1 MLVKKADLIGR
12 KVGILGLGREGRAAR
27 EYLRSVFPELE
38 LALICESPPDQAFT
52 AQLGETD
59 RLITGPL
66 SRARLE
72 RFDLL
77 VRSPGI
83 SPYRPSVHAAMK
95 AGVEITTPSNLWFA
109 AHPGEKTICV
119 SGTKGKSTTSA
130 LIAHALRSCGYRA
143 CLAGN
148 IGRPLLSCDDKDVD
162 WWVIELSSFQLADLK
177 AKPAVAVMLNLSEDH
192 LDWHGS
198 ESVYRRDK
206 LRLVE
211 LAGDSPVI
219 VNAADPVLADA
230 LSGCT
235 DITWFNSAAGIH
247 VEGSLIRDGEEV
259 LPLHVPEELPGPHN
273 LANIAAA
280 LSVLKVIGADVL
292 RAARG
297 ISLFQSLPHRLQL
310 VGERD
315 GVRFVNDSIASSP
328 VATAA
333 ALQAMSG
340 RPVTLIIGGL
350 DRGLDWTP
358 YMRAFESD
366 MPQAVIAIPDN
377 GPRIISTLQ
386 NSGLHAELGFH
397 EAADLAEAV
406 ELAEKITVAGGV
418 VLLSPG
424 APSFGQFADYRDR
437 GRQFARF
444 CGFELEEKNKAAGQG

>member
-1 MLVKKADLIGR
+1 MRKADLIGR

-27 EYLRSVFPELE
+27 EYFRSVMPELE
-38 LALICESPPDQAFT
+38 LALICETPPDRAVA
-52 AQLGETD
+52 AQLGEND

-66 SRARLE
+66 SKARLE

-83 SPYRPSVHAAMK
+83 SPYRPSVQAAMQ
-95 AGVEITTPSNLWFA
+95 AGVEITSASNLWFS

-130 LIAHALRSCGYRA
+130 LTAHALRSCAYRVS
-143 CLAGN
+143 LAGN
-148 IGRPLLSCDDKDVD
+148 IGRPLLSCGDENVD
-162 WWVIELSSFQLADLK
+162 WWVIELSSFQLTDLET
-177 AKPAVAVMLNLSEDH
+177 KPSVAVMLNLSEDH

-198 ESVYRRDK
+198 ERVYQRDK

-219 VNAADPVLADA
+219 ANAADPVLVDA
-230 LSGCT
+230 LSAHN
-235 DITWFNSAAGIH
+235 DIIWFNSTSGIH
-247 VEGSLIRDGEEV
+247 VEGSSILDGEEV
-259 LPLHVPEELPGPHN
+259 LPLRVPEELPGAHN

-280 LSVLKVIGADVL
+280 LAVLKVIGADVL

-297 ISLFQSLPHRLQL
+297 IDSFQSLPHRLQL

-333 ALQAMSG
+333 ALEALSA

-350 DRGLDWTP
+350 DRGLDWAP
-358 YMRAFESD
+358 YIKAFKSG
-366 MPQAVIAIPDN
+366 MPQAIIAIPDN
-377 GPRIISTLQ
+377 GPRIIETLQ
-386 NSGLHAELGFH
+386 NAGLHAEYGFH
-397 EAADLAEAV
+397 EVADLAVAV
-406 ELAEKITVAGGV
+406 ELAEKLTVSGGV

-424 APSFGQFADYRDR
+424 APSFGQFVDYRDR
-437 GRQFARF
+437 GRKFARY
-444 CGFELEEKNKAAGQG
+444 CGFEPEK

>member
-1 MLVKKADLIGR
+1 MRKADLIGR
-12 KVGILGLGREGRAAR
+12 RVGILGLGREGQAAR
-27 EYLRSVFPELE
+27 EYLRSVFPGLE
-38 LALICESPPDQAFT
+38 LALISESPPERAFA
-52 AQLGETD
+52 AQLDAKD

-66 SRARLE
+66 SSARLE

-83 SPYRPSVHAAMK
+83 SPYRPSVQAAMN
-95 AGVEITTPSNLWFA
+95 AGVEITTPSNLWFSA
-109 AHPGEKTICV
+109 PPGEKTICV

-130 LIAHALRSCGYRA
+130 LIAHALRSCGYRVR
-143 CLAGN
+143 LAGN

-162 WWVIELSSFQLADLK
+162 WWVIELSSFQLADLD

-198 ESVYRRDK
+198 ERVYRRDK

-219 VNAADPVLADA
+219 VNAADPVLVDA
-230 LSGCT
+230 LSACA

-247 VEGSLIRDGEEV
+247 VEGSSILDGEEV
-259 LPLHVPEELPGPHN
+259 LPLRVPGELPGPHN

-280 LSVLKVIGADVL
+280 LAVLKVIGADVL
-292 RAARG
+292 TAAHG
-297 ISLFQSLPHRLQL
+297 IESFQSLPHRLQL
-310 VGERD
+310 VGERN

-333 ALQAMSG
+333 ALHAMSG

-358 YMRAFESD
+358 YMRAFESA

-377 GPRIISTLQ
+377 GPRIIETLHKA
-386 NSGLHAELGFH
+386 GLHAELGFH
-397 EAADLAEAV
+397 EAASLAEAV
-406 ELAEKITVAGGV
+406 ELAEKVTVSGGV

-437 GRQFARF
+437 GRQFARL
-444 CGFELEEKNKAAGQG
+444 CGFEPEEKNKAAGQG

>member
-1 MLVKKADLIGR
+1 MRKADLIGR

-27 EYLRSVFPELE
+27 EYMRSVFPKLE
-38 LALICESPPDQAFT
+38 LALICESPPERAFA
-52 AQLGETD
+52 AQLGEKD

-83 SPYRPSVHAAMK
+83 SPYRPSVQAAMK
-95 AGVEITTPSNLWFA
+95 AGVEITTASNMWFT

-130 LIAHALRSCGYRA
+130 LIAHALRSCAYRVR
-143 CLAGN
+143 LAGN
-148 IGRPLLSCDDKDVD
+148 IGRPLLSCNDKDVD
-162 WWVIELSSFQLADLK
+162 WWVIELSSFQLVDLET
-177 AKPAVAVMLNLSEDH
+177 KPSVAVMLNLSEDH

-198 ESVYRRDK
+198 ERVYRRDK
-206 LRLVE
+206 LRLIE

-219 VNAADPVLADA
+219 ANAADPVLVDA
-230 LSGCT
+230 LSART
-235 DITWFNSAAGIH
+235 DITWFNSNSGIH
-247 VEGSLIRDGEEV
+247 VEGSSILDGEEV
-259 LPLHVPEELPGPHN
+259 LPLRVPEELPGAHN

-280 LSVLKVIGADVL
+280 LTVLKVIGADVL
-292 RAARG
+292 QAAHG
-297 ISLFQSLPHRLQL
+297 IDSFQSLPHRLQL
-310 VGERD
+310 VGARD
-315 GVRFVNDSIASSP
+315 GIRFVNDSIASSP

-333 ALQAMSG
+333 ALEALSA

-358 YMRAFESD
+358 YVRAFKSA

-377 GPRIISTLQ
+377 GLRIIKTLQ
-386 NSGLHAELGFH
+386 NAGLDAEHGFH
-397 EAADLAEAV
+397 QVAGLAEAV
-406 ELAEKITVAGGV
+406 ELAEKLTVRGGV

-444 CGFELEEKNKAAGQG
+444 CGFELEAKLKAAGQG

>member
-1 MLVKKADLIGR
+1 MKKSDLIGR
-12 KVGILGLGREGRAAR
+12 RVGILGLGREGRAAR
-27 EYLRSVFPELE
+27 EYMRSVFPELE
-38 LALICESPPDQAFT
+38 LALICESPPERAFA
-52 AQLGETD
+52 AQLGEKD

-83 SPYRPSVHAAMK
+83 SPYRPSVQAAMQ
-95 AGVEITTPSNLWFA
+95 AGVEITTASNLWFS

-130 LIAHALRSCGYRA
+130 LIAHALRCCGYRVS
-143 CLAGN
+143 LAGN
-148 IGRPLLSCDDKDVD
+148 IGRPLLSCNDKDVD
-162 WWVIELSSFQLADLK
+162 WWVIELSSFQLTDLET
-177 AKPAVAVMLNLSEDH
+177 KPSVAVMLNLSEDH

-198 ESVYRRDK
+198 ERVYRRDK

-219 VNAADPVLADA
+219 ANAADPVLVDA
-230 LSGCT
+230 LCART
-235 DITWFNSAAGIH
+235 DITWFNSTSGIH
-247 VEGSLIRDGEEV
+247 VEGSSILDGEEV
-259 LPLHVPEELPGPHN
+259 LPLRVPEELPGAHN
-273 LANIAAA
+273 LANVAAA
-280 LSVLKVIGADVL
+280 LAVLKVIGADVL

-297 ISLFQSLPHRLQL
+297 IDSFQSLPHRLQL

-333 ALQAMSG
+333 ALEALSA

-358 YMRAFESD
+358 YMKAFKSA
-366 MPQAVIAIPDN
+366 MPQAIIAMPEN
-377 GPRIISTLQ
+377 GPLIIKTLHKA
-386 NSGLHAELGFH
+386 GLVAEHGFH
-397 EAADLAEAV
+397 QVVGLAEAV
-406 ELAEKITVAGGV
+406 ELAEKLTVSGGV

-424 APSFGQFADYRDR
+424 APSFGRFADYRDR
-437 GRQFARF
+437 GRQFARY
-444 CGFELEEKNKAAGQG
+444 CGFALEEKKKAAGQG

>member
-1 MLVKKADLIGR
+1 MPVRKADLIGR
-12 KVGILGLGREGRAAR
+12 KVGIIGLGREGQAAR
-27 EYLRSVFPELE
+27 EYMRSVFPELE
-38 LALICESPPDQAFT
+38 LALICESPPERAFAT
-52 AQLGETD
+52 QLGEKD

-83 SPYRPSVHAAMK
+83 SPYRPSVQAAIK

-109 AHPGEKTICV
+109 THPGEKTICV
-119 SGTKGKSTTSA
+119 SGTKGKSTTCA
-130 LIAHALRSCGYRA
+130 LIAHALRSCGYRVS
-143 CLAGN
+143 LAGN
-148 IGRPLLSCDDKDVD
+148 IGRPLLSCNDKDVD
-162 WWVIELSSFQLADLK
+162 WWVIELSSFQLTDLD
-177 AKPAVAVMLNLSEDH
+177 ARPAVAVMLNLSEDH

-198 ESVYRRDK
+198 ERVYRRDK

-219 VNAADPVLADA
+219 VNAADPVLVDA
-230 LSGCT
+230 LSACT
-235 DITWFNSAAGIH
+235 DITWFNSAPGIH
-247 VEGSLIRDGEEV
+247 VEGSSILDGEKV
-259 LPLHVPEELPGPHN
+259 LPLRVPKELPGPHN

-280 LSVLKVIGADVL
+280 LAVLKVIGADVL

-297 ISLFQSLPHRLQL
+297 IDSFQSLPHRLQL

-333 ALQAMSG
+333 ALKAMSG

-358 YMRAFESD
+358 YMRAFEAA

-377 GPRIISTLQ
+377 GPRIIKTLQ
-386 NSGLHAELGFH
+386 RAGLHAEHGFH
-397 EAADLAEAV
+397 VAAGLAEAV
-406 ELAEKITVAGGV
+406 ELAGKVTVSGGV

-424 APSFGQFADYRDR
+424 APSFGQFTDYRDR
-437 GRQFARF
+437 GRQFARL
-444 CGFELEEKNKAAGQG
+444 CGFELEEKIKAAGQG

>member
-1 MLVKKADLIGR
+1 MRKADLIGR

-27 EYLRSVFPELE
+27 EYLRSVCPELE
-38 LALICESPPDQAFT
+38 LALICESPPDRAVA
-52 AQLGETD
+52 AQLGKND

-66 SRARLE
+66 SKAHLE

-83 SPYRPSVHAAMK
+83 SPYRPSVQAAMQ
-95 AGVEITTPSNLWFA
+95 AGVEITSASNLWFS

-119 SGTKGKSTTSA
+119 AGTKGKSTTSA
-130 LIAHALRSCGYRA
+130 LIAHALRSCAYRVS
-143 CLAGN
+143 LAGN
-148 IGRPLLSCDDKDVD
+148 IGRPLLSCGDENVD
-162 WWVIELSSFQLADLK
+162 WWVIELSSFQLTDLET
-177 AKPAVAVMLNLSEDH
+177 KPSVAVMLNLSEDH

-198 ESVYRRDK
+198 ERVYQRDK

-219 VNAADPVLADA
+219 ANAADPVLVDA
-230 LSGCT
+230 LSDHT
-235 DITWFNSAAGIH
+235 NIIWFNSTSGIH
-247 VEGSLIRDGEEV
+247 VEGSSILDGEKV
-259 LPLHVPEELPGPHN
+259 LPLRVPEELPGAHN

-280 LSVLKVIGADVL
+280 LAVLKVIGADVL

-297 ISLFQSLPHRLQL
+297 IDSFQSLPHRLQL

-315 GVRFVNDSIASSP
+315 GIRFVNDSIASSP

-333 ALQAMSG
+333 ALEALSA

-350 DRGLDWTP
+350 DRGLDWAP
-358 YMRAFESD
+358 YIRAFKSG
-366 MPQAVIAIPDN
+366 MPQAIIAIPDN
-377 GPRIISTLQ
+377 GPRIIETLQ
-386 NSGLHAELGFH
+386 NAGLHAERGFH
-397 EAADLAEAV
+397 EVADLAVAV
-406 ELAEKITVAGGV
+406 VLAEKLTVSGGV

-437 GRQFARF
+437 GRKFARY
-444 CGFELEEKNKAAGQG
+444 CGFELEK

>member
-1 MLVKKADLIGR
+1 MKKADLIGR

-27 EYLRSVFPELE
+27 KYLKFITPELE
-38 LALICESPPDQAFT
+38 LALICESPPDRAFA
-52 AQLGETD
+52 AQLGEKD

-72 RFDLL
+72 QFDLL

-83 SPYRPSVHAAMK
+83 SPYRPSVQAAMQ
-95 AGVEITTPSNLWFA
+95 AGVEITTASNLWFS

-130 LIAHALRSCGYRA
+130 LIAHALRSCAYRVS
-143 CLAGN
+143 LAGN
-148 IGRPLLSCDDKDVD
+148 IGRPLLSCSDKNVD
-162 WWVIELSSFQLADLK
+162 WWVIELSSFQLTDLDT
-177 AKPAVAVMLNLSEDH
+177 KPSVAVMLNLSEDH
-192 LDWHGS
+192 LDWHGN
-198 ESVYRRDK
+198 ERVYQRDK

-219 VNAADPVLADA
+219 ANAADPVLVDA
-230 LSGCT
+230 LSART
-235 DITWFNSAAGIH
+235 DIIWFNSTSGMH
-247 VEGSLIRDGEEV
+247 VEGSSVLDGEEV
-259 LPLHVPEELPGPHN
+259 LPLRVPEELPGAHN

-280 LSVLKVIGADVL
+280 LAVLKVIGADVL

-297 ISLFQSLPHRLQL
+297 IDSFQSLPHRLQL

-333 ALQAMSG
+333 ALEALST

-350 DRGLDWTP
+350 DRGLDWAP
-358 YMRAFESD
+358 YIKAFKSG
-366 MPQAVIAIPDN
+366 MPQAIIAIPDN
-377 GPRIISTLQ
+377 GPRIVETLQ
-386 NSGLHAELGFH
+386 NSGLHAERGFH
-397 EAADLAEAV
+397 EVADLAVAV
-406 ELAEKITVAGGV
+406 ELAEKLTVSGGV

-437 GRQFARF
+437 GRKFARY
-444 CGFELEEKNKAAGQG
+444 CGFELEK

>member
-1 MLVKKADLIGR
+1 MRRADLIGR

-27 EYLRSVFPELE
+27 KYLRSITPELE
-38 LALICESPPDQAFT
+38 LALICESPPDRAFA
-52 AQLGETD
+52 AQLGEKD
-59 RLITGPL
+59 QLITGPL

-72 RFDLL
+72 QFDLL

-83 SPYRPSVHAAMK
+83 SPYRPSVQTAMQ
-95 AGVEITTPSNLWFA
+95 AGVEITTASNLWFS

-130 LIAHALRSCGYRA
+130 LIAHALRSCAYRVS
-143 CLAGN
+143 LAGN
-148 IGRPLLSCDDKDVD
+148 IGRPLLSCSDKNVD
-162 WWVIELSSFQLADLK
+162 WWVIELSSFQLTDLDT
-177 AKPAVAVMLNLSEDH
+177 KPSVAVMLNLSEDH
-192 LDWHGS
+192 LDWHGN
-198 ESVYRRDK
+198 ERVYQRDK

-219 VNAADPVLADA
+219 VNAADPVLVDA
-230 LSGCT
+230 LSART
-235 DITWFNSAAGIH
+235 DIIWFNSTSGIH
-247 VEGSLIRDGEEV
+247 VEGSSILDGEEV
-259 LPLHVPEELPGPHN
+259 LPLRVPEELPGAHN

-280 LSVLKVIGADVL
+280 LAVLKVIGADVL

-297 ISLFQSLPHRLQL
+297 IDSFQSLPHRLQL

-333 ALQAMSG
+333 ALEALSA

-350 DRGLDWTP
+350 DRGLDWAP
-358 YMRAFESD
+358 YIRAFKSG
-366 MPQAVIAIPDN
+366 MPQAIIAIPDN
-377 GPRIISTLQ
+377 GPRIIETFQ
-386 NSGLHAELGFH
+386 NSGLHAERGFH
-397 EAADLAEAV
+397 EVADLAVAV
-406 ELAEKITVAGGV
+406 ELAEKLTVSGGV

-437 GRQFARF
+437 GRKFAQY
-444 CGFELEEKNKAAGQG
+444 CGFELEK

>member
-1 MLVKKADLIGR
+1 MVRQADLIGR
-12 KVGILGLGREGRAAR
+12 KIGILGLGREGQAAR
-27 EYLRSVFPELE
+27 EFLRSVVPELE
-38 LALICESPPDQAFT
+38 LALISEAPPERSVA
-52 AQLGETD
+52 AQLGEKD

-66 SRARLE
+66 SGARLE
-72 RFDLL
+72 QFDLL

-83 SPYRPSVHAAMK
+83 SPYRSSIQAAMQ
-95 AGVEITTPSNLWFA
+95 AGVAITTPSNLWFA

-130 LIAHALRSCGYRA
+130 LIAHALRSCGYRVS
-143 CLAGN
+143 LAGN
-148 IGRPLLSCDDKDVD
+148 IGRPLLSCNDEDVD
-162 WWVIELSSFQLADLK
+162 WWVIELSSFQLTDLV
-177 AKPAVAVMLNLSEDH
+177 AKPAVAVLLNLSEDH

-198 ESVYRRDK
+198 ERAYRRDK

-211 LAGDSPVI
+211 LAGDSPVV

-230 LSGCT
+230 LSACF

-247 VEGSLIRDGEEV
+247 VEGSSVLDGEEV
-259 LPLHVPEELPGPHN
+259 LPLCVPEELPGPHN

-280 LSVLKVIGADVL
+280 LAVLKVIGADVM
-292 RAARG
+292 RAAKG
-297 ISLFQSLPHRLQL
+297 IASFQSLPHRLQL

-358 YMRAFESD
+358 YMKAFEAG

-377 GPRIISTLQ
+377 GPRIIQTLQ
-386 NSGLHAELGFH
+386 NAGLHAELGFH
-397 EAADLAEAV
+397 QAASMAEAV
-406 ELAEKITVAGGV
+406 ELAEKVTVRGGV

-424 APSFGQFADYRDR
+424 APSFGQFTDYRDR

-444 CGFELEEKNKAAGQG
+444 CGFELEEKIKAAGQG

>member
-1 MLVKKADLIGR
+1 MRKADLVGR
-12 KVGILGLGREGRAAR
+12 KIGILGLGREGQAAR
-27 EYLRSVFPELE
+27 EYMRSVFPEVE
-38 LALICESPPDQAFT
+38 LALICESPPQRAFA
-52 AQLGETD
+52 AQLGKKD

-66 SRARLE
+66 SRACLE

-83 SPYRPSVHAAMK
+83 SPYRPSIQAAMK

-109 AHPGEKTICV
+109 AHPGEKTICI

-130 LIAHALRSCGYRA
+130 LIAHALSSCAYRVS
-143 CLAGN
+143 LAGN
-148 IGRPLLSCDDKDVD
+148 IGRPLLSCNDQDVD
-162 WWVIELSSFQLADLK
+162 WWVIELSSFQLADLV

-192 LDWHGS
+192 LDWHGN
-198 ESVYRRDK
+198 ERVYRRDK

-219 VNAADPVLADA
+219 VNAADPVLVDA
-230 LSGCT
+230 LSACT
-235 DITWFNSAAGIH
+235 DITWFNSATGIH
-247 VEGSLIRDGEEV
+247 VEGSSILDGEEV
-259 LPLHVPEELPGPHN
+259 LPLRVPQELPGLHN

-280 LSVLKVIGADVL
+280 LAVLKVIGADVH

-297 ISLFQSLPHRLQL
+297 IGSFQSLPHRLQL

-358 YMRAFESD
+358 YMRAFESA

-386 NSGLHAELGFH
+386 NAGLHAEHGFH
-397 EAADLAEAV
+397 QAAGLAEAV
-406 ELAEKITVAGGV
+406 ELAEKITVSGGV

-424 APSFGQFADYRDR
+424 APSFGQFADYQDR

-444 CGFELEEKNKAAGQG
+444 CGFELKEKNKAAGQG

>member
-1 MLVKKADLIGR
+1 MLVRKADLIGR
-12 KVGILGLGREGRAAR
+12 RVGILGLGREGQAAR
-27 EYLRSVFPELE
+27 EYLRSVFPGLE
-38 LALICESPPDQAFT
+38 LALISESPPERAFA
-52 AQLGETD
+52 AQLDAKD

-66 SRARLE
+66 SSARLE

-83 SPYRPSVHAAMK
+83 SPYRPSVQAAMN
-95 AGVEITTPSNLWFA
+95 AGVEITTPSNLWFS

-130 LIAHALRSCGYRA
+130 LIAHALRACGYRVR
-143 CLAGN
+143 LAGN

-162 WWVIELSSFQLADLK
+162 WWVIELSSFQIADLD

-198 ESVYRRDK
+198 ERMYRRDK

-219 VNAADPVLADA
+219 VNAADPVLVDA
-230 LSGCT
+230 LSACT
-235 DITWFNSAAGIH
+235 GITWFNSAAGIH
-247 VEGSLIRDGEEV
+247 VEGSSILDGEDV
-259 LPLHVPEELPGPHN
+259 LPLRVPEELPGPHN

-280 LSVLKVIGADVL
+280 LAVLKVIGADVL
-292 RAARG
+292 TAAHG
-297 ISLFQSLPHRLQL
+297 IESFQSLPHRLQL
-310 VGERD
+310 VGERN
-315 GVRFVNDSIASSP
+315 GVHFVNDSIASSP

-333 ALQAMSG
+333 ALHAMSG

-358 YMRAFESD
+358 YMRAFESA

-377 GPRIISTLQ
+377 GPRIIETLHKA
-386 NSGLHAELGFH
+386 GLQAELGFH
-397 EAADLAEAV
+397 QAASLAEAV
-406 ELAEKITVAGGV
+406 ELAEKVTVSGGV

-424 APSFGQFADYRDR
+424 APSFGQFTDYRDR
-437 GRQFARF
+437 GRQFARL
-444 CGFELEEKNKAAGQG
+444 CGFEPEEMNKAAGQG